1 MANYLVIGLGRFGRS
16 VAKTL
21 YGSNQDVLALDIDEE
36 LVQQAIDEKI
46 VDEAIV
52 VDSSDE
58 IALKNIVKDNFDTA
72 FVCIG
77 DNIQASILTTLI
89 LKEAGV
95 SKIICKAQNRQH
107 GKVLEKIGATQVVY
121 PEEFMGERVA
131 SKVLRPSIMEH
142 FKFSEDYSI
151 IEIEAPKKFDGKN
164 LIELDLRN
172 RYEANVI
179 GIKRKDGKLI
189 VSPKPLVEI
198 EAGDLLVI
206 IADTRKIDLL
216 SKIL

>member
-95 SKIICKAQNRQH
+95 SKIICKAQNR
-107 GKVLEKIGATQVVY
+107 
-121 PEEFMGERVA
+121 
-131 SKVLRPSIMEH
+131 
-142 FKFSEDYSI
+142 
-151 IEIEAPKKFDGKN
+151 
-164 LIELDLRN
+164 
-172 RYEANVI
+172 
-179 GIKRKDGKLI
+179 
-189 VSPKPLVEI
+189 
-198 EAGDLLVI
+198 
-206 IADTRKIDLL
+206 
-216 SKIL
+216 